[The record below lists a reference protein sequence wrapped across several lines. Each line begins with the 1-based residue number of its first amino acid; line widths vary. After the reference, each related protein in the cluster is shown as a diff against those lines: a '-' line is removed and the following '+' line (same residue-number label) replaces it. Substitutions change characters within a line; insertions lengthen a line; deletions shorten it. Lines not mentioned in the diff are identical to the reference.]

1 MILFPRFIYEDG
13 TDAEGAGGNGDGDNK
28 GGEGGA
34 AAPAGITMSEA
45 DVKELADL
53 RAFRA
58 SIAEK
63 EPDKTPEEIAKLAD
77 KEKGEFIKYSS
88 DEGLMKVDEFH
99 AYENLKVKADR
110 DLVFENWLTNW
121 KEENP
126 DVEADEIDARAK
138 ADFDEEYKLTS
149 SNDKTRARGE
159 ARLAREAAEV
169 RKPLQTTYEKAQ
181 GAFKELQSIRQTYP
195 KYEKFMDDLIKETV
209 PEQIV
214 FKTKEG
220 EEDITIDD
228 VKLTEEDKKEIAK
241 QFKNDKNF
249 FSFTKNADKLD
260 TVKAAI
266 AKKIDGYLKV
276 KYFDKVNEAVY
287 IAAKGIGVKKGSNV
301 GAEAPFAIVRG
312 GQLPGGESK
321 ISGQKEVEDN
331 DFALRQKINASR

>member
-13 TDAEGAGGNGDGDNK
+13 AGAEGAGGNGDGDNK
-28 GGEGGA
+28 GGEGGV
-34 AAPAGITMSEA
+34 AAPVGVTMSEA
-45 DVKELADL
+45 DVQELQSL
-53 RAFRA
+53 RAFKA

-63 EPDKTPEEIAKLAD
+63 EPEKTPEEIAKQAE

-110 DLVFENWLTNW
+110 DLVFESWFTNW

-126 DVEADEIDARAK
+126 DIEADEIEARAK
-138 ADFDEEYKLTS
+138 ADFEDEYKLS
-149 SNDKTRARGE
+149 STNDKTKARGE

-228 VKLTEEDKKEIAK
+228 VKLTDEDKKEIAK

-249 FSFTKNADKLD
+249 FAFTKNADKLD

-287 IAAKGIGVKKGSNV
+287 AAAKGIGVKKGSNV

-321 ISGQKEVEDN
+321 VSGQKEVEDN
-331 DFALRQKINASR
+331 DFALRQKVNANR

>member
-1 MILFPRFIYEDG
+1 MYEDG
-13 TDAEGAGGNGDGDNK
+13 AGAEGAGGS
-28 GGEGGA
+28 GGA
-34 AAPAGITMSEA
+34 ANEGGQGGEAPAAVTMTAAE
-45 DVKELADL
+45 VQELADL
-53 RAFRA
+53 RAFKA

-63 EPDKTPEEIAKLAD
+63 EPEKTPEEIAKLAE
-77 KEKGEFIKYSS
+77 KEKGEFIKYSV
-88 DEGLMKVDEFH
+88 DEGLMKVDDFH

-110 DLVFENWLTNW
+110 DLVYESFLTNW

-126 DVEADEIDARAK
+126 DVEPDEIEARAK
-138 ADFDEEYKLTS
+138 ADFEDEYKLNS
-149 SNDKTRARGE
+149 SNDKTKARGE

-220 EEDITIDD
+220 EEDIVIDD

-249 FSFTKNADKLD
+249 FAFTKNADKLD
-260 TVKAAI
+260 SVKAAI

-287 IAAKGIGVKKGSNV
+287 NAAKGIGVSKGSNV

-321 ISGQKEVEDN
+321 VSGTKEVEDN
-331 DFALRQKINASR
+331 DFALRQKINAGR